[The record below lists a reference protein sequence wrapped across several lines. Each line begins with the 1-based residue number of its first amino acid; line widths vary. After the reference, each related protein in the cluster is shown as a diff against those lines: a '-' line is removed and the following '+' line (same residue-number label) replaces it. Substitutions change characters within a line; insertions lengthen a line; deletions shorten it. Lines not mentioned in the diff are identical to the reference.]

1 MGPGNLPDEY
11 VGKLE
16 KIYEFGVILMR
27 CFRSFL
33 KYWGKHFDSI
43 VHQSYDYSTYL
54 KVLMI
59 WVGGLEH
66 FFVFPN
72 SWDDDPI

>member
-27 CFRSFL
+27 YFR
-33 KYWGKHFDSI
+33 Y
-43 VHQSYDYSTYL
+43 
-54 KVLMI
+54 
-59 WVGGLEH
+59 
-66 FFVFPN
+66 VF
-72 SWDDDPI
+72 